1 MSNFTFTACDN
12 SVQGDRIKLRANAA
26 DNVSSFII
34 YIGSSQITEIAIKT
48 YEQTNKIDL
57 SLLDHNV
64 FSGNVLTMNI
74 LVTHK
79 IQIRCERI

>member
-34 YIGSSQITEIAIKT
+34 YIGSSRITEIAIKT

-57 SLLDHNV
+57 SRLHHNV